1 MSVSSEAFLPRGC
14 SVISTPVWRVPAVH
28 YASKADGG
36 VEEWLLTLLTSAP
49 EGAERSPSCINRFTI
64 RKRDPEQALDAM
76 KNRKHLFF
84 IWFVRLL
91 ALRPLLAYCA
101 SLG

>member
-1 MSVSSEAFLPRGC
+1 MLLPVLLSSLKSAAFFKVGISYHKVILLHLEAICNIFARCC
-14 SVISTPVWRVPAVH
+14 SLFQTYLYQKETSKQEQEVLGRTNRVFFI
-28 YASKADGG
+28 
-36 VEEWLLTLLTSAP
+36 
-49 EGAERSPSCINRFTI
+49 INI
-64 RKRDPEQALDAM
+64 
-76 KNRKHLFF
+76 

>member
-1 MSVSSEAFLPRGC
+1 MKVHRDVEVLLRQSSPRHWMEVSDQIHASSPYIPL
-14 SVISTPVWRVPAVH
+14 SKKVTSIH
-28 YASKADGG
+28 YYY
-36 VEEWLLTLLTSAP
+36 
-49 EGAERSPSCINRFTI
+49 II
-64 RKRDPEQALDAM
+64 
-76 KNRKHLFF
+76 